1 MKRTAGRLLIVCTV
15 TALSA
20 TLWAYGLGTLAGT
33 VVDANGKPVVGASVV
48 MQASAGALPYATTTN
63 SQGRFFFPRLPHGYY
78 DVRATTRYR
87 ASAWRHNL
95 TVRTGHQT
103 DVVLR
108 LTIPVKQ
115 HR

>member
-1 MKRTAGRLLIVCTV
+1 MKRTAGWLVVFAALT
-15 TALSA
+15 LSA
-20 TLWAYGLGTLAGT
+20 AVWAYGLGTLAGT
-33 VVDANGKPVVGASVV
+33 VVDASGKPVVGASVV

-63 SQGRFFFPRLPHGYY
+63 SHGRFFFPRLPHGYY

-95 TVRTGHQT
+95 TVRTGKQT
-103 DVVLR
+103 DVTLR
-108 LTIPVKQ
+108 LTESVKQ